1 VIEEEVAEFQ
11 ATDAGQPFWGL
22 RVIWSTG
29 RNQDPRSIIEEA
41 DNCIATKLIWP
52 QLVAGY
58 DLGGSECLGKP
69 LADRLPELFWF
80 RKQCALEDVQVP
92 FFLRAASESLG
103 ATGAATT
110 TTTADGNLFDA
121 LLLGAR
127 RIGCALSLHKHPRL
141 VEAVKDR
148 RILVEINSPSSSSDG
163 AFGPTRPG
171 SSNNTVQLDSLSAL
185 LAQGVPCVL
194 CDDGIQS
201 RREDP
206 AGVGSRMT
214 STFWRALH
222 ASWGGCST
230 TIDLA
235 TLGSLAENSVR
246 WAAFEDQ
253 DAESWYVSCS
263 CRVAF
268 PIHPSNPIPVFCCCL
283 LAGSALG
290 GLGGISLVLF
300 GSIRG
305 VYHCTS
311 RVGGGIRL
319 PK

>member
-185 LAQGVPCVL
+185 LAQGVPCAL
-194 CDDGIQS
+194 CDDNIQS

-253 DAESWYVSCS
+253 DAESWYVSCLAELLS
-263 CRVAF
+263 LS
-268 PIHPSNPIPVFCCCL
+268 IHPSIQSGPLFLLLLCC
-283 LAGSALG
+283 SA
-290 GLGGISLVLF
+290 LGGISLVLF
-300 GSIRG
+300 GSIR
-305 VYHCTS
+305 CTS
-311 RVGGGIRL
+311 MLRGN
-319 PK
+319 KAA